1 MIKKIILI
9 VSFQV
14 SPLLDNRR
22 CSDPNEL
29 VNKPAARAFL
39 SLAAPFSGDGGPR
52 MTRAGQKS
60 EENIF
65 RSTGRSLLSI
75 CNRLSNSQ
83 TRRSDR
89 ITRRFCCGVKEEA
102 LALALT
108 TILPFCF
115 STKSRGLSSFLPPD
129 SKYKYIYLSVR
140 GRMEEKR
147 CLILLAASWSQAA
160 VSERWMMF
168 SFSSLSS
175 FIIPP
180 PTRGSRNHRKL
191 IPLSASRAPAYE
203 MQHTC
208 HFHVP
213 AAEAA

>member
-1 MIKKIILI
+1 
-9 VSFQV
+9 
-14 SPLLDNRR
+14 
-22 CSDPNEL
+22 
-29 VNKPAARAFL
+29 
-39 SLAAPFSGDGGPR
+39 

-65 RSTGRSLLSI
+65 RSTGRSLLLI
-75 CNRLSNSQ
+75 CHRLSNSQ
-83 TRRSDR
+83 TRRSDQ
-89 ITRRFCCGVKEEA
+89 ITRCGVKEEA
-102 LALALT
+102 LALAPK

-115 STKSRGLSSFLPPD
+115 STKSCGLSSFLPPGTKYK
-129 SKYKYIYLSVR
+129 SKYISVQR
-140 GRMEEKR
+140 RMEEKR
-147 CLILLAASWSQAA
+147 CFLLLAASWSQAA

-191 IPLSASRAPAYE
+191 IPLSVSGAPAYE
-203 MQHTC
+203 MQRTC

-213 AAEAA
+213 AAGAA